1 MQHVYVHKDI
11 GLYEEKIVGKLSA
24 RMLACIAAGIA
35 AAVATGLSCRYGAGI
50 AMQDASFPMIAASM
64 PFWLAGFWKPKGM
77 RPERFI
83 PLYLRHAMS
92 EGTITY
98 TPGLALA
105 QPATTIAA
113 TPDLS
118 PRKLRSRLRKEGE
131 NHEPSAHAAAETYAG
146 A

>member
-1 MQHVYVHKDI
+1 
-11 GLYEEKIVGKLSA
+11 
-24 RMLACIAAGIA
+24 
-35 AAVATGLSCRYGAGI
+35 
-50 AMQDASFPMIAASM
+50 
-64 PFWLAGFWKPKGM
+64 
-77 RPERFI
+77 
-83 PLYLRHAMS
+83 MS